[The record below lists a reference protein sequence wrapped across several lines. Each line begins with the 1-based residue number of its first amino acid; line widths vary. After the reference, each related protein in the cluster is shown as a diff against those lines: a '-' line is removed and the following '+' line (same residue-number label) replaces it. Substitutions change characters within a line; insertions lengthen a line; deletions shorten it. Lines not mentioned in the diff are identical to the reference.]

1 MDLGWGRLTCSSL
14 WLRLFATPSP
24 VCQGHVGNSEG
35 RRSLRQLLKNAY
47 VELKY
52 GLAYFDFPWRL
63 TGTQPRENT
72 WLLEPTDRGPCLWCN
87 RQTIISLKIRIFV
100 LSLSHKSSAPDP
112 YSFCLLIRVWNYICS
127 YSCIRFRIRN
137 ADPSTKKLQK
147 KQ

>member
-63 TGTQPRENT
+63 TGMQPRENT
-72 WLLEPTDRGPCLWCN
+72 DRGLCPWCN
-87 RQTIISLKIRIFV
+87 RRLSLKIQMFV
-100 LSLSHKSSAPDP
+100 LSLPLKSSVSDP
-112 YSFCLLIRVWNYICS
+112 HLFCLLIWVWNYTCS
-127 YSCIRFRIRN
+127 LLLHTVPHSECGSKY
-137 ADPSTKKLQK
+137 QK
-147 KQ
+147 FAKEAIIGWAYC